1 MGAVDRVDV
10 HIDIDPSLN
19 ERACRDGVVGYGRP
33 QPEARQPVFTVKRL
47 TNVCK
52 RGPLEKPCTS
62 TGDGRGQGRRDE
74 FLDLLVPCLL
84 WVGLGT
90 VYPYAGE
97 PPLR

>member
-33 QPEARQPVFTVKRL
+33 QPEARQPVFAVKRL
-47 TNVCK
+47 TNVRK
-52 RGPLEKPCTS
+52 RGPLEEPCTS
-62 TGDGRGQGRRDE
+62 TRNRGRQGRRDE
-74 FLDLLVPCLL
+74 FLNLSVPCLL

-90 VYPYAGE
+90 VDPYAGQ
-97 PPLR
+97 PP